1 VSDFDE
7 AAKALLGVA
16 ADVGAIAAE
25 RDSLRAQVE
34 ALRKDGSERLDEA
47 WREAKAWREKAESL
61 TKERDDARVE
71 AEHWKTVAGR
81 EAYLKAALDR
91 STAERA
97 ALRAALEKVVEED
110 AEEKSMG
117 LYDAVHA
124 ALSLDTSPGVRFLV
138 AARRFFDSV
147 GGFRGES
154 AEFEIALNARRAE
167 LIE

>member
-1 VSDFDE
+1 MS
-7 AAKALLGVA
+7 
-16 ADVGAIAAE
+16 GAIHPDELTEEERHYSALECAWGCRFCAREKAAGELEAE

-34 ALRKDGSERLDEA
+34 A
-47 WREAKAWREKAESL
+47 L